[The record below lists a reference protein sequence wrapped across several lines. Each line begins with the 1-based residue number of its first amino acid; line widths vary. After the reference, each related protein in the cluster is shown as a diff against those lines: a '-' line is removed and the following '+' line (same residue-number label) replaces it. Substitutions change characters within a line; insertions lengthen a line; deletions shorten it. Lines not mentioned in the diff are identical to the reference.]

1 MRNYSI
7 KRSFTLIE
15 IIITFVLV
23 GIVMVPLGLMSLEY
37 MRSIVFIRD
46 SNVVEGL
53 ARLEMAKINN
63 LDFSDITLVNGYDNT
78 TSSYEGYD
86 YDLRR
91 TVNDV
96 AGWSSNLRQVQVR
109 VFPSGE
115 SSIHLINLITYVANV
130 SFGAGSGGGGVGG
143 GDQADSFALTGGN
156 LNKKKLKTITI
167 ENTGES
173 EIVWTVVEVTF
184 TGPAGIE
191 MDKIK
196 QDKTTLWSGTANSG
210 DTITLD
216 SSLTM
221 DAETSYNKL
230 QFEFTEN
237 VSTVTIDYFEFEDL
251 TQSGSYSW

>member
-1 MRNYSI
+1 M

-23 GIVMVPLGLMSLEY
+23 GIVMVPLGLMSMEY
-37 MRSIVFIRD
+37 MRSIVFTRD
-46 SNVVEGL
+46 SHVVEGL
-53 ARLEMAKINN
+53 ARLEMSKINN
-63 LDFSDITLVNGYDNT
+63 LGFTDVTLANGYNNT

-115 SSIHLINLITYVANV
+115 SNIHLINLITYVADV

-143 GDQADSFALTGGN
+143 GSQADSFALTAGEIK
-156 LNKKKLKTITI
+156 KKKLKKITI

-173 EIVWTVVEVTF
+173 EIVWTVVKVTF
-184 TGPAGIE
+184 TGAAGIE

-196 QDKTTLWSGTANSG
+196 RDSTTLWDNTASSG
-210 DTITLD
+210 DVITLTT
-216 SSLTM
+216 SFTM
-221 DAETSYNKL
+221 DPETSYDKL
-230 QFEFTEN
+230 EFKFTKN